1 MGAAKLRN
9 ILGIINGI
17 RNQAAR
23 TRFYQQSD
31 MVIKI
36 ERTGLK

>member
-1 MGAAKLRN
+1 M
-9 ILGIINGI
+9 LGMVNGK

-31 MVIKI
+31 LVIKI
-36 ERTGLK
+36 EGTGLK